1 MERQWRWKSC
11 RTIQPRGWVQVF
23 EKNAKTSWIIDGECL
38 LLCLQ
43 SRRITS
49 FCCLFVSWKDERK
62 SIKCIHNVLRIM
74 RQRASMYVLISSI
87 TLFTVVS
94 FFSAAL
100 GGLIA
105 LRYRRYEI
113 VFSHAITLCV
123 CHVAL
128 FLSHWLRS
136 SSIRAFGIRNCPN
149 KKQDVSTDQLCEDAP
164 NRPSRQTGEMK
175 KNAIDLKFFMED
187 NQDNEIYATLDD
199 QVSLNSDTDN
209 ITTYHRKNGF
219 YNKSDVSIC

>member
-1 MERQWRWKSC
+1 M
-11 RTIQPRGWVQVF
+11 
-23 EKNAKTSWIIDGECL
+23 
-38 LLCLQ
+38 
-43 SRRITS
+43 RR
-49 FCCLFVSWKDERK
+49 
-62 SIKCIHNVLRIM
+62 H
-74 RQRASMYVLISSI
+74 ASLYVLIPSI
-87 TLFTVVS
+87 TLFAVVS

-105 LRYRRYEI
+105 LKYRRYEI
-113 VFSHAITLCV
+113 FVSYAITLC
-123 CHVAL
+123 HVAF
-128 FLSHWLRS
+128 FLSYCLRS